1 MGTHTG
7 TDIDRRRRQI
17 AASYRKQGY
26 RVTAPTEA
34 GSLPAFLSD
43 CHPDLIA
50 EKNDDRVVIEVKPA
64 RALKGTNDLV
74 KLAERVAAEPGWR
87 LELVALTSQDDDDA
101 LLLAPD
107 WFGQMLQPVA
117 PGGDDVTGA
126 IYLVEVL
133 TYLLR
138 AIARRNA
145 LRLRDKSAERV
156 AHELAFAGVIDETY
170 LARIKDI
177 LAWRNGFMHGRPV
190 SPSPA
195 EQTSVIKKLCRD
207 LHAQAQNSE
216 G

>member
-1 MGTHTG
+1 MGTQTG
-7 TDIDRRRRQI
+7 TDVDRRRRQI

-26 RVTAPTEA
+26 RVTAPTA
-34 GSLPAFLSD
+34 ASALPAFLSD

-50 EKNDDRVVIEVKPA
+50 EKDGDRVVIEVKPA

-87 LELVALTSQDDDDA
+87 LELVALNSQDDDDA

-107 WFGQMLQPVA
+107 WLGQMLQPGA
-117 PGGDDVTGA
+117 NDVTSA

-138 AIARRNA
+138 GVARRNA

-170 LARIKDI
+170 LARINDI
-177 LAWRNGFMHGRPV
+177 LAWRNGLMHGLTV

-195 EQTSVIKKLCRD
+195 EQTAAIKNLCRD
-207 LHAQAQNSE
+207 LHAQVQNPE